1 MIAAHNYI
9 ASRSSSATIRPW
21 TKSRLHDR
29 ERVMGMRRHP
39 KRDKQI
45 ARVAEIL
52 KKQKSQTIDPDLLF
66 GRVSAD
72 DVIVYRPESLAEAAK
87 DAHRQLSAW
96 RGKGAFVHVETV
108 DGVELAGRP
117 LTLVTIID
125 DNMPF
130 LFDSVMGEISTSHR
144 ETFLAAHPIL
154 SVTRSKSGGIDD
166 VALYAPGDQDE
177 DRAKISLIQIHLPHL
192 TDSAI
197 SELESNLAK
206 VLDQVHRAV
215 VDWRAMLTKV
225 DNVIGELES
234 SSAFHNVAERD
245 EALAFL
251 SWLRDDNFT
260 FLGMREYHYRGTGKE
275 AQVERAEK
283 TGLGILSDPDVHVLR
298 RGTGHVSTTPELLA
312 FLQGPDA
319 LIITKANVRSLV
331 HRRAYMDYIGV
342 KRYDESGRV
351 TGELRIVG
359 LFTSTAYTRSV
370 TRIPL
375 LRSKADAVVASF
387 GFDTGSHSGK
397 VLLNALE
404 SYPRDELFQID
415 VPMLA
420 GFCEQIIELSDR
432 PRVRVLPR
440 IDRFDRFV
448 SVIVYVPR
456 DQYDSDARERIGAH
470 LKTVYDARL
479 SAYYPAFP
487 EGGVARVH
495 FILGRSAGKTPR
507 VTQDALESAV
517 QTIVTRWEDR
527 FATLAGA
534 EGLALHTSDAY
545 RDNFTPEEAVEDLP
559 NFLSCC
565 DESPICIDFYQRD
578 GEASDHLSLKIF
590 HLDEPVALSRRVP
603 LLENLGFNV
612 ISEQTFDLSIG
623 ADVTDT
629 RKVLLHNMEL
639 VHREGM
645 AVDLAQLV
653 HMLDEAFLSTWFGRI
668 DNDGFNRLVINSGLS
683 AREVIVMRS
692 YARYLRQ
699 AGITYSQGYIAGTL
713 NRYPEIARDLFRL
726 FRNRFDLKASAKKL
740 QEASDQIIEQIEEEL
755 TRVPSL
761 DDDRILRR
769 YVNAIQATLRTNY
782 HQLETDGSPRKTLA
796 FKLDPRALDGIPE
809 PRPYREIFVYGAEVE
824 GVHLRFGPIARGG
837 LRWSDRAQDYRTEV
851 LGLVKAQQVKNAVI
865 VPVGSKG
872 GFYPKK
878 LPAGGTRDDVFAAGR
893 EAYKIF
899 ISTMLSVT
907 DNIIDDAVVQPKRT
921 RCHDG
926 DDPYFVVAAD
936 KGTAT
941 FSDTANSISQA
952 HHFWLDDAF
961 ASGGS
966 DGYDHKKMGITAR
979 GAWEAVERHFREMD
993 IDIQKTEFTVAGV
1006 GDMSGDVFGNGMLLS
1021 PKIKLVAAF
1030 DHRDIFIDP
1039 DPVCASS
1046 FKERKRMF
1054 NIGRSSWQDYDQSV
1068 MSKGGMIISRADK
1081 SVQLTS
1087 EAAAAIKLGKKVA
1100 TPFEII
1106 TAILRTEID
1115 LLWFGG
1121 IGTYIKAE
1129 GESDADVGDRANDAV
1144 RVTAGEVGA
1153 RVIGEGANLG
1163 VTQRA
1168 RIAFN
1173 LRGGRCNSD
1182 AIDNSAGVNSSD
1194 VEVNIKI
1201 ALASAMRDGRLS
1213 LANRNKLLESMT
1225 DEVAALVLRNN
1236 YLQTLAISLVERRS
1250 ARATGDLL
1258 RLMNR
1263 LEADGHL
1270 DRAVETLP
1278 DDQGL
1283 AERMA
1288 ANKPLTRAEIGVLL
1302 SYSKIVL
1309 FDDLTRSELMDDP
1322 YFDSTL
1328 VDYFPNR
1335 MHKNH
1340 GVDIRGHRLRREIIG
1355 TLLANDAINR
1365 GSPIFVSRLV
1375 DATGML
1381 PSDIVK
1387 AYVMVRDGLGLPVL
1401 YDAIDALDNKIS
1413 GEFQNELYA
1422 GLGHVIQ
1429 TVSRWALKTGVNHE
1443 PLAETVVALRKA
1455 VSTLDTAL
1463 PTLIPE
1469 FMKQETQTWY
1479 KRSVEQGVPQNL
1491 TRKLCQ
1497 LPALSLIPEIMQVAG
1512 RAGADLKKTA
1522 KVYFDVSDMF
1532 RIGRIDLAAHRAA
1545 VTDHY
1550 EALAVARSLD
1560 EINAARRTITQ
1571 TALEEFGKK
1580 KDPVAAWH
1588 DNDRVRID
1596 RAHERISVIIEGG
1609 EINVARLTVA
1619 AGMMGDVARG
1629 RS

>member
-1 MIAAHNYI
+1 
-9 ASRSSSATIRPW
+9 
-21 TKSRLHDR
+21 
-29 ERVMGMRRHP
+29 MGMRRHP

-45 ARVAEIL
+45 ARTADIL
-52 KKQKSQTIDPDLLF
+52 KKQKNQSFDPNLLF

-72 DVIVYRPESLAEAAK
+72 DVIAYRPEALAASVR
-87 DAHRQLSAW
+87 DAYRQLRAW
-96 RGKGAFVHVETV
+96 SGKGVYIKVETV
-108 DGVELAGRP
+108 VGVELAGRP

-144 ETFLAAHPIL
+144 ETYLAAHPIL
-154 SVTRSKSGGIDD
+154 SVSRSKSGRVED
-166 VALYAPGDQDE
+166 VELYVAGENDE
-177 DRAKISLIQIHLPHL
+177 DRSKISLIQVHLPHL
-192 TDSAI
+192 TDSACR
-197 SELESNLAK
+197 ELESNLAK

-215 VDWRAMLTKV
+215 VGWRPMLEKV
-225 DNVIGELES
+225 DNVIAELEA

-260 FLGMREYHYRGTGKE
+260 FLGMREYHYRGTGRD

-319 LIITKANVRSLV
+319 LIVTKANVKSLV
-331 HRRAYMDYIGV
+331 HRRTYMDYVGV
-342 KRYDESGRV
+342 KRYDDSGRV

-387 GFDTGSHSGK
+387 GFDSGSHSGK
-397 VLLNALE
+397 ILLNALE

-456 DQYDSDARERIGAH
+456 DQYDSDARERIGAY
-470 LKTVYDARL
+470 LKSVYEARL

-517 QTIVTRWEDR
+517 QTIVTRWEDQ

-545 RDNFTPEEAVEDLP
+545 RDNFAPEEAVEDLP

-565 DESPICIDFYQRD
+565 DENPICIDFYQRD
-578 GEASDHLSLKIF
+578 GEASDNLSLKIF

-612 ISEQTFDLSIG
+612 ISEQTFDLSVG
-623 ADVTDT
+623 ADVTET
-629 RKVLLHNMEL
+629 RKVVLHNMEL

-653 HMLDEAFLSTWFGRI
+653 HLLDEAFLSTWFGRI
-668 DNDGFNRLVINSGLS
+668 DNDGFNRLVINAGLS
-683 AREVIVMRS
+683 AREVTVMRS

-699 AGITYSQGYIAGTL
+699 AGITLSQGFIAGTL
-713 NRYPEIARDLFRL
+713 NRYPEISADLFKL
-726 FRNRFDLKASAKKL
+726 FRNRFDLRASAKK
-740 QEASDQIIEQIEEEL
+740 IEQRAEEIKARIEEEL

-769 YVNAIQATLRTNY
+769 YVNAISATLRTNY
-782 HQLETDGSPRKTLA
+782 HQVDVNGSPCKTLA
-796 FKLDPRALDGIPE
+796 FKLDPRALDGLPD

-872 GFYPKK
+872 GFYPKA

-893 EAYKIF
+893 EAYKTF

-907 DNIIDDAVVQPKRT
+907 DNIVDDVVVRPERT

-1021 PKIKLVAAF
+1021 PKIRLVAAF

-1039 DPVCASS
+1039 DPDCAKS

-1054 NIGRSSWQDYDQSV
+1054 GLGRSSWQDYNRAA

-1087 EAAAAIKLGKKVA
+1087 EAAAAIGLQQAVA
-1100 TPFEII
+1100 TPFEVL
-1106 TAILRTEID
+1106 TAILRTPVD

-1121 IGTYIKAE
+1121 IGTYVKAE
-1129 GESDADVGDRANDAV
+1129 GEADADVGDRANDAI
-1144 RVTAGEVGA
+1144 RVTANDVGA

-1163 VTQRA
+1163 VTQRG

-1194 VEVNIKI
+1194 LEVNIKI
-1201 ALASAMRDGRLS
+1201 ALSSAMRDERLT
-1213 LANRNKLLESMT
+1213 LVNRNKLLESMT

-1258 RLMNR
+1258 RLMSR

-1270 DRAVETLP
+1270 DREVETLP
-1278 DDQGL
+1278 DDQTL
-1283 AERMA
+1283 AERMVV
-1288 ANKPLTRAEIGVLL
+1288 NKPLTRAEIGVLL
-1302 SYSKIVL
+1302 SYAKIVL
-1309 FDDLTRSELMDDP
+1309 FDDLTRSDLMDDP

-1328 VDYFPNR
+1328 IDYFPKR
-1335 MHKNH
+1335 MHKSH

-1355 TLLANDAINR
+1355 TVLANDAINR
-1365 GSPIFVSRLV
+1365 GSPIYVSRLV

-1387 AYVMVRDGLGLPVL
+1387 VYVMVRDGLNLTDL
-1401 YDAIDALDNKIS
+1401 YDAIDALDNKVP
-1413 GEFQNELYA
+1413 GEIQNELYA
-1422 GLGHVIQ
+1422 GVGHVIQ
-1429 TVSRWALKTGVNHE
+1429 MVSRWALKTGVNRE
-1443 PLAETVVALRKA
+1443 PLAGMVKAMRKA
-1455 VSTLDTAL
+1455 VLALDSAL
-1463 PTLIPE
+1463 PSLLPE
-1469 FMKQETQTWY
+1469 FMKQETGAWY
-1479 KRSVEQGVPQNL
+1479 ERSVEHGVPQKL
-1491 TRKLCQ
+1491 ARKLSQ
-1497 LPALSLIPEIMQVAG
+1497 LPALSLIPEIMQVA
-1512 RAGADLKKTA
+1512 ADAKADLKVTA
-1522 KVYFDVSDMF
+1522 KVYFGVSDMF
-1532 RIGRIDLAAHRAA
+1532 RIGRIDLAAHRTA
-1545 VTDHY
+1545 VSDHY

-1560 EINAARRTITQ
+1560 EINAARRTITR
-1571 TALEEFGKK
+1571 TALVSFGKQ

-1588 DNDRVRID
+1588 ANDRVRID
-1596 RAHERISVIIEGG
+1596 SAHERISALIEGG

-1619 AGMMGDVARG
+1619 AGMMGDVARD
-1629 RS
+1629 RN

>member
-1 MIAAHNYI
+1 
-9 ASRSSSATIRPW
+9 
-21 TKSRLHDR
+21 
-29 ERVMGMRRHP
+29 MGMRRHP

-52 KKQKSQTIDPDLLF
+52 RKQKKPTIDPNTLF

-72 DVIVYRPESLAEAAK
+72 DVLAYRPESLAAAAG
-87 DAHRQLSAW
+87 DAYRQLRAW
-96 RGKGAFVHVETV
+96 NGKGVYINVETV
-108 DGVELAGRP
+108 SGVELAGRP

-144 ETFLAAHPIL
+144 ETYLAAHPIL
-154 SVTRSKSGGIDD
+154 SVSRSKGGRVDD
-166 VALYAPGDQDE
+166 VELYVAGENDD
-177 DRAKISLIQIHLPHL
+177 DRSKISLIQVHLPHL
-192 TDSAI
+192 TDAAI
-197 SELESNLAK
+197 ETLEINLAK

-215 VDWRAMLTKV
+215 AEWRPMLDKV
-225 DNVIGELES
+225 DSVIAELEA

-260 FLGMREYHYRGTGKE
+260 FLGMREYHYRGTGRD
-275 AQVERAEK
+275 AQVEQAEK

-298 RGTGHVSTTPELLA
+298 RGRGHVSTTPELLA

-319 LIITKANVRSLV
+319 LIVTKANVKSLV
-331 HRRAYMDYIGV
+331 HRRTYMDYIGV
-342 KRYDESGRV
+342 KRYDEGGRV

-375 LRSKADAVVASF
+375 LRSKAEAVVSSF
-387 GFDTGSHSGK
+387 GFDSGSHSGK

-448 SVIVYVPR
+448 SVMVYVPR
-456 DQYDSDARERIGAH
+456 DQYDSDARERIGAY
-470 LKTVYDARL
+470 LKSVYDARL

-517 QTIVTRWEDR
+517 QSIVTRWEDQ
-527 FATLAGA
+527 FAALAGA

-545 RDNFTPEEAVEDLP
+545 RDNFAPEEAVEDLP

-565 DESPICIDFYQRD
+565 DEIPICIDFYQRD
-578 GEASDHLSLKIF
+578 GEASEHLSLKIF

-612 ISEQTFDLSIG
+612 ISEQTFDLSVG

-629 RKVLLHNMEL
+629 RKVVLHNMEL
-639 VHREGM
+639 VHREGL

-653 HMLDEAFLSTWFGRI
+653 HLLDEAFLSTWFGRI
-668 DNDGFNRLVINSGLS
+668 DNDGFNRLVINAGLS
-683 AREVIVMRS
+683 AREVTVLRA

-699 AGITYSQGYIAGTL
+699 AGISLSQGYIADTL
-713 NRYPEIARDLFRL
+713 NRYPEISAELFRL
-726 FRNRFDLKASAKKL
+726 FRNRFDLKVSARKL
-740 QEASDQIIEQIEEEL
+740 EQRSEEILARIEEEL

-769 YVNAIQATLRTNY
+769 YVNAISATLRTNY
-782 HQLETDGSPRKTLA
+782 HQVENDGSPRKTLA
-796 FKLDPRALDGIPE
+796 FKLDPRALDGLPE

-837 LRWSDRAQDYRTEV
+837 LRWSDRAEDYRTEV

-872 GFYPKK
+872 GFYPKA

-893 EAYKIF
+893 EAYKTF

-907 DNIIDDAVVQPKRT
+907 DNIVDDMVVQPERT

-1030 DHRDIFIDP
+1030 DHRDIIIDP
-1039 DPVCASS
+1039 DPDSAKS

-1054 NIGRSSWQDYDQSV
+1054 GLGRSSWQDYDRSV
-1068 MSKGGMIISRADK
+1068 LSKGGMIISRADK

-1087 EAAAAIKLGKKVA
+1087 QAVAAIGIGKSVA
-1100 TPFEII
+1100 TPFEIL
-1106 TAILRTEID
+1106 TAILRTPVD

-1121 IGTYIKAE
+1121 IGTYVKAA
-1129 GESDADVGDRANDAV
+1129 GEADADVGDRANDAI
-1144 RVTAGEVGA
+1144 RVTADEVGA

-1163 VTQRA
+1163 VTQRG

-1173 LRGGRCNSD
+1173 MRGGRCNSD

-1194 VEVNIKI
+1194 LEVNIKI
-1201 ALASAMRDGRLS
+1201 ALASAMRDDRLT

-1278 DDQGL
+1278 DDQAL
-1283 AERMA
+1283 AERMVA
-1288 ANKPLTRAEIGVLL
+1288 SKPLTRAEIGVLL
-1302 SYSKIVL
+1302 SYAKIVL
-1309 FDDLTRSELMDDP
+1309 FDDLTGSDLMDDP

-1328 VDYFPNR
+1328 IDYFPKR

-1340 GVDIRGHRLRREIIG
+1340 GADIRGHRLRREVIA
-1355 TLLANDAINR
+1355 TVLANDAINR
-1365 GSPIFVSRLV
+1365 GSPIYVSRLV

-1381 PSDIVK
+1381 PADIVK
-1387 AYVMVRDGLGLPVL
+1387 AYVMVRDGLSLPDL
-1401 YDAIDALDNKIS
+1401 YDAIDALDNKVP

-1422 GLGHVIQ
+1422 GVGHVIQ
-1429 TVSRWALKTGVNHE
+1429 TVSRWALKTGVNRQ
-1443 PLAETVVALRKA
+1443 PLAATVTAMRKA
-1455 VSTLDTAL
+1455 VTAMDSTLPSL
-1463 PTLIPE
+1463 LPE
-1469 FMKQETQTWY
+1469 FMKQEAGDWY
-1479 KRSVEQGVPQNL
+1479 QRSVGNGVPQKL
-1491 TRKLCQ
+1491 ARKLSQ
-1497 LPALSLIPEIMQVAG
+1497 LPALSLLPEIMQVAG
-1512 RAGADLKKTA
+1512 DAKADLKKTA
-1522 KVYFDVSDMF
+1522 KVYFGVSDLF
-1532 RIGRIDLAAHRAA
+1532 RIGRIDLAAHRA
-1545 VTDHY
+1545 TISDHY

-1560 EINAARRTITQ
+1560 EINAARRTITR
-1571 TALEEFGKK
+1571 TALEKFGRQ
-1580 KDPVAAWH
+1580 KDPVATWH

-1596 RAHERISVIIEGG
+1596 RAHERISALIEGG

-1619 AGMMGDVARG
+1619 AGMMGDVARD
-1629 RS
+1629 RN

>member
-1 MIAAHNYI
+1 
-9 ASRSSSATIRPW
+9 
-21 TKSRLHDR
+21 
-29 ERVMGMRRHP
+29 MGMRRHP

-52 KKQKSQTIDPDLLF
+52 KKQKSHTIDPDFLF
-66 GRVSAD
+66 GRVSPD
-72 DVIVYRPESLAEAAK
+72 DVVVYRPESLAAAAV
-87 DAHRQLSAW
+87 DAQRQLQAW
-96 RGKGAFVHVETV
+96 RGKGAYVRVAAV
-108 DGVELAGRP
+108 DGVELTGRP
-117 LTLVTIID
+117 LTLVTVVD

-130 LFDSVMGEISTSHR
+130 LFDSVMSEISTSHR

-154 SVTRSKSGGIDD
+154 SVSRAKGGGVDHIELY
-166 VALYAPGDQDE
+166 VAGEDDE
-177 DRAKISLIQIHLPHL
+177 DRSKISLIQVHLPQL
-192 TDSAI
+192 SEPV
-197 SELESNLAK
+197 SRELENNLRK

-215 VDWRAMLTKV
+215 FDWRPMLEKV
-225 DNVIGELES
+225 DSVIAELEA

-260 FLGMREYHYRGTGKE
+260 FLGMREYHYRGTGKQ
-275 AQVERAEK
+275 AQVEQAEA

-319 LIITKANVRSLV
+319 LIVTKANVKSLV
-331 HRRAYMDYIGV
+331 HRRTYMDYIGI

-351 TGELRIVG
+351 TGELRVVG
-359 LFTSTAYTRSV
+359 LFTSSAYTRSV

-420 GFCEQIIELSDR
+420 GFCEQIIELAER

-456 DQYDSDARERIGAH
+456 DQYDSDARERIGAY

-507 VTQDALESAV
+507 VTQDSLENAV
-517 QTIVTRWEDR
+517 QTIVTRWEDQ
-527 FATLAGA
+527 FVALAGPD
-534 EGLALHTSDAY
+534 GLALHTSDAY

-565 DESPICIDFYQRD
+565 DENPICIDFYQRD

-590 HLDEPVALSRRVP
+590 HLDEPVELSRRVP

-612 ISEQTFDLSIG
+612 ISEQTFDLAVG
-623 ADVTDT
+623 ADVTAT
-629 RKVLLHNMEL
+629 RKVMLHNMEL
-639 VHREGM
+639 MHREGM
-645 AVDLAQLV
+645 AVDLALLV
-653 HMLDEAFLSTWFGRI
+653 HFLDEAFMSTWFGRI
-668 DNDGFNRLVINSGLS
+668 DNDGFNRLVINAGLS
-683 AREVIVMRS
+683 AREVVVMRA

-699 AGITYSQGYIAGTL
+699 AGITYSQGYISHTL
-713 NRYPEIARDLFRL
+713 NRYPAISAELFRL
-726 FRNRFDLKASAKKL
+726 FQTRFDLKASKRK
-740 QEASDQIIEQIEEEL
+740 IEQTSAEIIARIEEEL

-769 YVNAIQATLRTNY
+769 YVNVIQATLRTNF
-782 HQLETDGSPRKTLA
+782 HQTEADGTPRKTLA

-872 GFYPKK
+872 GFYPKR
-878 LPAGGTRDDVFAAGR
+878 LPASGTRDDVFAAGR
-893 EAYKIF
+893 EAYKTF

-907 DNIIDDAVVQPKRT
+907 DNIVDGAVVRPGKT

-926 DDPYFVVAAD
+926 EDPYFVVAAD

-966 DGYDHKKMGITAR
+966 EGYDHKKMGITAR

-1021 PKIKLVAAF
+1021 PKIRLVAAF

-1039 DPVCASS
+1039 DPDCASS

-1054 NIGRSSWQDYDQSV
+1054 NLGRSSWQDYDRSV
-1068 MSKGGMIISRADK
+1068 MSKGAMIISRGEK
-1081 SVQLTS
+1081 SVTLTR
-1087 EAAAAIKLGKKVA
+1087 EAAAAIQLGSKVA

-1106 TAILRTEID
+1106 TAILRTDID

-1121 IGTYIKAE
+1121 IGTYVKAAD
-1129 GESDADVGDRANDAV
+1129 ESDEEVSDRTNDLV
-1144 RVTAGEVGA
+1144 RVTADEVGA

-1163 VTQRA
+1163 VTQKG

-1173 LRGGRCNSD
+1173 QRGGRCNSD

-1194 VEVNIKI
+1194 LEVNIKI
-1201 ALASAMRDGRLS
+1201 ALASAMRDERLT

-1258 RLMNR
+1258 RLMDR

-1270 DRAVETLP
+1270 DREVETLP
-1278 DDQGL
+1278 DDQAL
-1283 AERMA
+1283 AERMVV
-1288 ANKPLTRAEIGVLL
+1288 NKPLTRAEIGVLL
-1302 SYSKIVL
+1302 SYAKIAL
-1309 FDDLTRSELMDDP
+1309 FDDLTKSVLLDDP
-1322 YFDSTL
+1322 YFETAL
-1328 VDYFPNR
+1328 VDYFPQR

-1355 TLLANDAINR
+1355 TVLANDAINR

-1387 AYVMVRDGLGLPVL
+1387 AYVMVRDGLNLPAL
-1401 YDAIDALDNKIS
+1401 YDAIDALDNKVA
-1413 GEFQNELYA
+1413 GDFQNELYA
-1422 GLGHVIQ
+1422 GVGHVIQ
-1429 TVSRWALKTGVNHE
+1429 TVSRWALKTGVNRE
-1443 PLAETVVALRKA
+1443 PLAETVAALRKA
-1455 VSTLDTAL
+1455 VAALESAL
-1463 PTLIPE
+1463 PSLLPE
-1469 FMKQETQTWY
+1469 FMKAESEAWY
-1479 KRSVEQGVPQNL
+1479 TRTVESGVAKKL
-1491 TRKLCQ
+1491 AGKLCQ
-1497 LPALSLIPEIMQVAG
+1497 LPALSLVPEIMQVAG
-1512 RAGADLKKTA
+1512 RSGADLKRTA
-1522 KVYFDVSDMF
+1522 RVYFDVSDMF
-1532 RIGRIDLAAHRAA
+1532 RIGRIDLAAHRA
-1545 VTDHY
+1545 TISDHY

-1571 TALEEFGKK
+1571 TALEQFGKQ

-1588 DNDRVRID
+1588 GNDRTRID
-1596 RAHERISVIIEGG
+1596 RAHERISVLIEGG

-1629 RS
+1629 RN

>member
-1 MIAAHNYI
+1 
-9 ASRSSSATIRPW
+9 
-21 TKSRLHDR
+21 
-29 ERVMGMRRHP
+29 MGMRRHP

-45 ARVAEIL
+45 ARVSQIL
-52 KKQKSQTIDPDLLF
+52 KNNKSQAIDPDVLF

-72 DVIVYRPESLAEAAK
+72 DVIAYRPESLAAAAV
-87 DAHRQLSAW
+87 DANKQLAAW
-96 RGKGAFVHVETV
+96 SGKGAHIHVATV
-108 DGVELAGRP
+108 EGVELAGRP
-117 LTLVTIID
+117 VTLVTIVD

-144 ETFLAAHPIL
+144 ETYLAAHPIL
-154 SVTRSKSGGIDD
+154 SINLSKKDVIDNVQLF
-166 VALYAPGDQDE
+166 VAGE
-177 DRAKISLIQIHLPHL
+177 NEEGRRKVSFIQVHLPHL
-192 TDSAI
+192 TETAI
-197 SELESNLAK
+197 KDLESNLAK

-215 VDWRAMLTKV
+215 VDWRTMLEKV
-225 DNVIGELES
+225 DKVIAELEAS
-234 SSAFHNVAERD
+234 SSFHNVAERD

-251 SWLRDDNFT
+251 AWLRDDNFT
-260 FLGMREYHYRGTGKE
+260 FLGMREYHYKGTGKE
-275 AQVERAEK
+275 AKVERAEK
-283 TGLGILSDPDVHVLR
+283 TGLGILSDPDVRVLR
-298 RGTGHVSTTPELLA
+298 RGSGHVSTTPELLA

-331 HRRAYMDYIGV
+331 HRRTYMDYIGV

-375 LRSKADAVVASF
+375 LRSKADAVVSSF
-387 GFDTGSHSGK
+387 GFDSESHSGK
-397 VLLNALE
+397 ILLNALE
-404 SYPRDELFQID
+404 GYPRDELFQID

-456 DQYDSDARERIGAH
+456 DQYDSDARERIGAY
-470 LKTVYDARL
+470 LRNVYDARL

-507 VTQDALESAV
+507 VTQEVLENAV
-517 QTIVTRWEDR
+517 RIIATRWEDQ
-527 FATLAGA
+527 FAALAGA
-534 EGLALHTSDAY
+534 DSLALHTSDAY

-565 DESPICIDFYQRD
+565 DDSPICIDFYQRD

-590 HLDEPVALSRRVP
+590 HLDEPVELSRRVP

-629 RKVLLHNMEL
+629 RKVVLHNMEL
-639 VHREGM
+639 VHREGL
-645 AVDLAQLV
+645 AVDLALLV
-653 HMLDEAFLSTWFGRI
+653 HLLDEAFLSTWFGRI
-668 DNDGFNRLVINSGLS
+668 DNDGFNRLVINSGLT
-683 AREVIVMRS
+683 AREVIVMRA

-699 AGITYSQGYIAGTL
+699 AGITYSQGYIAETL
-713 NRYPEIARDLFRL
+713 NRYPEISGDLFKL
-726 FRNRFDLKASAKKL
+726 FRCRIDLKASAKKL
-740 QEASDQIIEQIEEEL
+740 EQESEQLIARIEEEL

-761 DDDRILRR
+761 DDDRIFRR

-782 HQLETDGSPRKTLA
+782 HQTAADGSPRKTLA

-809 PRPYREIFVYGAEVE
+809 PRPYREIFVYGSEVE

-893 EAYKIF
+893 DAYKIF

-907 DNIIDDAVVQPKRT
+907 DNIIDGAVVSPKKT

-926 DDPYFVVAAD
+926 EDPYFVVAAD

-941 FSDTANSISQA
+941 FSDTANAISQE

-966 DGYDHKKMGITAR
+966 EGYDHKKMGITAR

-993 IDIQKTEFTVAGV
+993 IDIQAAEFTVAGV

-1039 DPVCASS
+1039 DPDCASS

-1054 NIGRSSWQDYDQSV
+1054 NLGRSSWQDYNQSL
-1068 MSKGGMIISRADK
+1068 MSEGGMIISRADK
-1081 SVQLTS
+1081 SVVLTS
-1087 EAAAAIKLGKKVA
+1087 RAAAAIGLSKTTA

-1121 IGTYIKAE
+1121 IGTYIKAA
-1129 GESDADVGDRANDAV
+1129 GENDSDVGDRANDAV
-1144 RVTAGEVGA
+1144 RITADEVGA

-1201 ALASAMRDGRLS
+1201 ALAAAMRDQRLS
-1213 LANRNKLLESMT
+1213 LGNRNKLLESMT

-1250 ARATGDLL
+1250 ARATGDLV
-1258 RLMNR
+1258 RMMSR
-1263 LEADGHL
+1263 LEAEGHL
-1270 DRAVETLP
+1270 DREVETLP
-1278 DDQGL
+1278 DDQAL
-1283 AERMA
+1283 AERTA

-1302 SYSKIVL
+1302 SYAKIVL
-1309 FDDLTRSELMDDP
+1309 FDDLTRSQLMDDP
-1322 YFDSTL
+1322 YFETAL
-1328 VDYFPNR
+1328 MDYFPKR
-1335 MHKNH
+1335 MHRHH
-1340 GVDIRGHRLRREIIG
+1340 GVDIKGHRLRREIIG

-1387 AYVMVRDGLGLPVL
+1387 AYVMVRDGLELPVL
-1401 YDAIDALDNKIS
+1401 YDAIDALDNKVS

-1422 GLGHVIQ
+1422 GVGHVIQ
-1429 TVSRWALKTGVNHE
+1429 TVSRWALKTGVNVG
-1443 PLAETVVALRKA
+1443 PLAETVTAMRKA
-1455 VSTLDTAL
+1455 VSALEGTLPNLL
-1463 PTLIPE
+1463 PD
-1469 FMKQETQTWY
+1469 FMEEESNTWY
-1479 KRSVEQGVPQNL
+1479 ERSVDKGVPA
-1491 TRKLCQ
+1491 KLAKKLSR
-1497 LPALSLIPEIMQVAG
+1497 LPSLSLIPEIMQVAQL
-1512 RAGADLKKTA
+1512 AGADLKKTA
-1522 KVYFDVSDMF
+1522 KAYFDVSDMF
-1532 RIGRIDLAAHRAA
+1532 RIGRIDLAANRSVHS
-1545 VTDHY
+1545 DHY

-1560 EINAARRTITQ
+1560 EITAARRTITQ
-1571 TALEEFGKK
+1571 TALEKFGKQ

-1588 DNDRVRID
+1588 DNDTVRID
-1596 RAHERISVIIEGG
+1596 RAHERISVLIEGG

-1619 AGMMGDVARG
+1619 AGMMSDVARG
-1629 RS
+1629 RN